1 MNDKSSD
8 TFEAQVAAGLKELAA
23 ADPLLVERI
32 QGTVA
37 GLPDRGRPAVR
48 RLVGARAM
56 LRLAAAIAVVAIVA
70 GTLQLVV
77 LRPAGPGG
85 PTIGPTE
92 SASTAPTSPSRPV
105 APGTQCGATAA
116 FGGPIVAPPLPS
128 PTARETAPTWS
139 ARAASFALASIAV
152 SPDGQLLA
160 IASAADSSN
169 TAQLWAADGSK
180 LATLA
185 DGGAAVTCLAWS
197 PDSLLLASAS
207 HTGDVRLWD
216 RRGQLV
222 RTLHGTDPV
231 FSLAWS
237 PDGDVLA
244 TGAIHFPAPTAT
256 GLAPLPGVVRLWGR
270 DGSLNRTLGTQGT
283 GGKFLNLAWSPDG
296 SMLVAGAGDYKVW
309 RADGTQVGVL
319 QTGGSPAWA
328 MAWSPDG
335 RALAIG
341 DESGV
346 LQIVAPDGT
355 IRSVSSFEGD
365 VNAVSYSPDGA
376 SLAVGHGSIV
386 SVVKATD
393 GRTAL
398 WSVAA
403 VAASTIWS
411 IDGRKLL
418 ISAADGLTLVGA
430 GGAPSS
436 TLTGCPGNVSAF
448 SWDGAVVV
456 AATDAGWLCS
466 WPSPGT

>member
-23 ADPLLVERI
+23 ADPLVVERI

-37 GLPDRGRPAVR
+37 SLPDRGRPAVR
-48 RLVGARAM
+48 GLVGAGAK

-70 GTLQLVV
+70 GTLQVV
-77 LRPAGPGG
+77 FLRPTGPGS

-92 SASTAPTSPSRPV
+92 SASTAATSPSRPV
-105 APGTQCGATAA
+105 AAGTQCGATAA
-116 FGGPIVAPPLPS
+116 FGGPIVALPLPS
-128 PTARETAPTWS
+128 PTRRENPPTWS
-139 ARAASFALASIAV
+139 AQAAAFAIASVAA

-160 IASAADSSN
+160 IASATDSSN
-169 TAQLWAADGSK
+169 TAQLWADGSK

-185 DGGAAVTCLAWS
+185 DSGGPVTCLAWS
-197 PDSLLLASAS
+197 PDSLLLAGAS
-207 HTGDVRLWD
+207 HTGDVMLWN
-216 RRGQLV
+216 RGGQLV

-237 PDGDVLA
+237 PEGGVLA

-256 GLAPLPGVVRLWGR
+256 GLAALPGVVRLWSR
-270 DGSLNRTLGTQGT
+270 DGSLNRTLGTEST

-296 SMLVAGAGDYKVW
+296 SMLAAGAGDYNVW

-319 QTGGSPAWA
+319 RTGGTPAWA
-328 MAWSPDG
+328 MVWSPDG

-346 LQIVAPDGT
+346 LQIVTPDGT
-355 IRSVSSFEGD
+355 MQSVSSFEGD

-376 SLAVGHGSIV
+376 SLAVGHDSIV

-393 GRTAL
+393 GRTGL

-403 VAASTIWS
+403 VAAYTIWS
-411 IDGRKLL
+411 IDGHKLL
-418 ISAADGLTLVGA
+418 ISAADGLTLVGV

-436 TLTGCPGNVSAF
+436 PLTGCPGDVSAF

-456 AATDAGWLCS
+456 AATDTGWLCS
-466 WPSPGT
+466 WRSPSA

>member
-1 MNDKSSD
+1 MKSATLLLSLL
-8 TFEAQVAAGLKELAA
+8 VAAC
-23 ADPLLVERI
+23 
-32 QGTVA
+32 GTQ
-37 GLPDRGRPAVR
+37 PASP
-48 RLVGARAM
+48 
-56 LRLAAAIAVVAIVA
+56 
-70 GTLQLVV
+70 
-77 LRPAGPGG
+77 PA
-85 PTIGPTE
+85 PT
-92 SASTAPTSPSRPV
+92 STAPPAMASPRSLGPSPSLRPSRLL

-116 FGGPIVAPPLPS
+116 FGAPTVGPPLPR
-128 PTARETAPTWS
+128 PTGRENMPTWS
-139 ARAASFALASIAV
+139 AQVASVALASIVA

-160 IASAADSSN
+160 VVGAANSSG
-169 TAQLWAADGSK
+169 TAQLLGADGAK

-197 PDSLLLASAS
+197 PDSSLLAGAS
-207 HTGDVRLWD
+207 HAGDVRFWD
-216 RRGQLV
+216 RHGQLV
-222 RTLHGTDPV
+222 RILPGTDPV

-237 PDGDVLA
+237 PDGAVLA

-270 DGSLNRTLGTQGT
+270 DGSLNRTLGTEST

-335 RALAIG
+335 RALAMG
-341 DESGV
+341 NESGG
-346 LQIVAPDGT
+346 LQIVALDGT
-355 IRSVSSFEGD
+355 TQSLSFFEGD
-365 VNAVSYSPDGA
+365 VMAVSYSPDGA
-376 SLAVGHGSIV
+376 SLAVGHDSRV

-393 GRTAL
+393 GRTVL

-403 VAASTIWS
+403 VADYAIWS
-411 IDGRKLL
+411 IDGSKLL
-418 ISAADGLTLVGA
+418 ISAADGLALVGA

-436 TLTGCPGNVSAF
+436 TLTGCPGDVSAF

-456 AATDAGWLCS
+456 AATATGWLCS
-466 WPSPGT
+466 WRSPSA